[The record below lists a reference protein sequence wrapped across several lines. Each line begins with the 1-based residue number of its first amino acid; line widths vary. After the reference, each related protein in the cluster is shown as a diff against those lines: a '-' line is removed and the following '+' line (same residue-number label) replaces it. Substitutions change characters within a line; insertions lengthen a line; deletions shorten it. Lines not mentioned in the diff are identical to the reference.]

1 MKPQLRN
8 SLRRPIH
15 NSNSVD
21 STKFFVF
28 FFGAGGGG
36 GGKNSFVEAMP
47 IEPRKK
53 GLGKQKKFYDTKQN
67 NK

>member
-15 NSNSVD
+15 DSNSVD
-21 STKFFVF
+21 STKFFGF
-28 FFGAGGGG
+28 FFGGGGE
-36 GGKNSFVEAMP
+36 GGKNRFVEAMP

-53 GLGKQKKFYDTKQN
+53 GLGKQKKFYDAKQN